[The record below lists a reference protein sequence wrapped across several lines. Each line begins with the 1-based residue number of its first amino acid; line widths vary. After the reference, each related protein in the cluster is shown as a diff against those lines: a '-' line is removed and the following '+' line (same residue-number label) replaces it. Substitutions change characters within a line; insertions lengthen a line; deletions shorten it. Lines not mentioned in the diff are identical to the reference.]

1 MHIKQISSYPELHFE
16 RNHASDD
23 LLQEFNFLRAELFTR
38 KLLSQGLIS
47 RRKDSG
53 LRLIA
58 EYQLQVMNSLSVLRL
73 RRLITKNTSHQ
84 IQNGSLPDSTTMKD
98 CQEPKRKS
106 VRHFCR

>member
-47 RRKDSG
+47 CDEFQLIMQENRRTFPTF
-53 LRLIA
+53 
-58 EYQLQVMNSLSVLRL
+58 LSSIL
-73 RRLITKNTSHQ
+73 
-84 IQNGSLPDSTTMKD
+84 
-98 CQEPKRKS
+98 
-106 VRHFCR
+106 